1 MTRPISAIILC
12 FALSAAACGGS
23 ATLVPTGPTGPL
35 ITDNFSGTVAAA
47 GIATHT
53 FTIKEGDGLTTV
65 ALTQAGPPATI
76 SVGLGIGSWNVSTSL
91 CTLLQGG
98 TVQAS
103 TAPQISGYTNAGTYC
118 VQVLDVGN
126 IPEGASIT
134 YAVTVTHY

>member
-12 FALSAAACGGS
+12 TALSAAACGGS
-23 ATLVPTGPTGPL
+23 ATPVPTGPTGPL
-35 ITDNFSGTVAAA
+35 ITENFTGTVTTGAR
-47 GIATHT
+47 GTHT
-53 FTIKEGDGLTTV
+53 FIIKEGDQLTTV

-76 SVGLGIGSWNVSTSL
+76 FMGLGIGSWNASTSQ

-103 TAPQISGYTNAGTYC
+103 TTPQLSGYTNVGTYC
-118 VQVLDVGN
+118 VQVLDAGN
-126 IPEGASIT
+126 IPEGQSIT